1 MAKRSEKSIEAYEE
15 KRNFARTPEPA
26 PEPSGGEPASAVFVV
41 HRHEARRLHYD
52 LRLEMD
58 GVLKS
63 WAVPRGFSYDP
74 TVKRLAVRTED
85 HPLEYEHFHGVIPKD
100 AYGAGTMTIWDHGN
114 YRIQKSDDKKHG
126 VDQGKLPRFDDNAFA
141 LDLLEQKHVLVAP
154 GVSFN
159 VPYNDHFRITLL
171 PDVTQL
177 EDVFRRIDE
186 LLDTYAADQVA

>member
-1 MAKRSEKSIEAYEE
+1 MAKRSEKSIEAYKQ
-15 KRNFARTPEPA
+15 KRDFARTPEPS

-85 HPLEYEHFHGVIPKD
+85 HPLAYEYFEGVIPKGE
-100 AYGAGTMTIWDHGN
+100 YGGGTMTVWDRGR
-114 YRIQKSDDKKHG
+114 YELVKEGDG
-126 VDQGKLPRFDDNAFA
+126 VAAVEAGKLEIRMRGRK
-141 LDLLEQKHVLVAP
+141 LRGEWHLVRTR
-154 GVSFN
+154 S
-159 VPYNDHFRITLL
+159 
-171 PDVTQL
+171 
-177 EDVFRRIDE
+177 DE
-186 LLDTYAADQVA
+186 ARVDSLQGP